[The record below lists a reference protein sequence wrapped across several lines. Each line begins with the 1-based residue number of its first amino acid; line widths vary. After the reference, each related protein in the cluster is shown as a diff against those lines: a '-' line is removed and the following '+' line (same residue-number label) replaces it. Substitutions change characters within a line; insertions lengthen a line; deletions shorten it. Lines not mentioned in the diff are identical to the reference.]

1 MSALVTI
8 AELLRENS
16 MSKAAMW
23 NDVQVVVGNDL
34 TVTVSHTKT
43 KNEIKTL
50 PSQQFQSL
58 ER

>member
-1 MSALVTI
+1 MSVLVTI

-43 KNEIKTL
+43 KSEIKTL